1 MDAGAGFTLGRLAEV
16 LDATLD
22 AHPERVVTG
31 VATLASAGPADVA
44 FVADRRHLE
53 AARGSRAGAFLTPA
67 DVTGL
72 PAPTLGCRDP
82 RWALAEVLTLFH
94 PPISPAPGVD
104 ASARIAA
111 DARVDPTASIGAL
124 VVVESGASIGPRV
137 RVDPLV
143 YIGARAE
150 IGEGSILFPH
160 VVVYE
165 GSRLG
170 RRVIVHAG
178 AVIGADGFG
187 FVTGAGGHRKIP
199 QVGIVVVEDDVEIGA
214 NSTIDRATLGETVI
228 GRGTKIDNLVQVGHN
243 VEVGEHALMAAQV
256 GIGGSARL
264 GAHVVLGGQ
273 VGVGDHVKV
282 GDGAVLAGQSGV
294 AQDVGPGAHLTGTWP
309 RPVVQAIRIWR
320 AEEKLPEVIR
330 SLRRVEERL
339 QALEALVAAKS
350 AGAQK

>member
-1 MDAGAGFTLGRLAEV
+1 MSAGAGFTLGRLAEV

-31 VATLASAGPADVA
+31 VATLASAGPTDVA

-53 AARGSRAGAFLTPA
+53 TARVSRAGAFLTSPE
-67 DVTGL
+67 VTGL
-72 PAPTLGCRDP
+72 PAPMLGCRDP
-82 RWALAEVLTLFH
+82 RRALAEVLALFH
-94 PPISPAPGVD
+94 PPTLPAAGVD
-104 ASARIAA
+104 ASAHIAA

-124 VVVESGASIGPRV
+124 AVVESGASIGPRV

-150 IGEGSILFPH
+150 IGEDSVLFPR
-160 VVVYE
+160 VVVYA

-187 FVTGAGGHRKIP
+187 FIPASHGHQKVL

-243 VEVGEHALMAAQV
+243 VEIGEHTLVAAQV

-264 GAHVVLGGQ
+264 GANVVLGGQ
-273 VGVGDHVKV
+273 VGIGDHVKV
-282 GDGAVLAGQSGV
+282 GDGAVLAGQSGA
-294 AQDVGPGAHLTGTWP
+294 AQDVGPGARLTGTWP
-309 RPVVQAIRIWR
+309 RPVAQAVRIWL
-320 AEEKLPEVIR
+320 AEEKLPELIR
-330 SLRRVEERL
+330 SLKRVEERL
-339 QALEALVAAKS
+339 QALEALAIKS
-350 AGAQK
+350 AGARQ

>member
-1 MDAGAGFTLGRLAEV
+1 MGAGAGFTLGRLAEV

-31 VATLASAGPADVA
+31 VATLASAGPTDVA
-44 FVADRRHLE
+44 FVADRRHLA
-53 AARGSRAGAFLTPA
+53 AARASRAGAFLAST
-67 DVTGL
+67 DVTAL
-72 PAPTLGCRDP
+72 PAPRLGCRDP
-82 RWALAEVLTLFH
+82 RRALAAVLALFY
-94 PPISPAPGVD
+94 PSTPPAPGVD
-104 ASARIAA
+104 VSARVAA

-124 VVVESGASIGPRV
+124 AVVESGASIGPRV

-150 IGEGSILFPH
+150 IGEGSVLFPR
-160 VVVYE
+160 VVVYA

-187 FVTGAGGHRKIP
+187 FIPGPHGHQKLP

-243 VEVGEHALMAAQV
+243 VEIGEHTLMAAQV

-264 GAHVVLGGQ
+264 GANVVLGGQ

-282 GDGAVLAGQSGV
+282 GDGAVLAGQSG
-294 AQDVGPGAHLTGTWP
+294 AARDVGPGERLTGTWP
-309 RPVVQAIRIWR
+309 RPVVQAVRIWR
-320 AEEKLPEVIR
+320 AEEKLPELIR
-330 SLRRVEERL
+330 RLQRLEERL
-339 QALEALVAAKS
+339 QALEVLVTKS
-350 AGAQK
+350 AGARE

>member
-1 MDAGAGFTLGRLAEV
+1 VLA
-16 LDATLD
+16 
-22 AHPERVVTG
+22 
-31 VATLASAGPADVA
+31 
-44 FVADRRHLE
+44 
-53 AARGSRAGAFLTPA
+53 
-67 DVTGL
+67 
-72 PAPTLGCRDP
+72 
-82 RWALAEVLTLFH
+82 LFH
-94 PPISPAPGVD
+94 PPTLPAPGVD
-104 ASARIAA
+104 VSARVAA

-124 VVVESGASIGPRV
+124 AVVESGASIGPRV

-150 IGEGSILFPH
+150 IGEGSVLFPR
-160 VVVYE
+160 VVVYAD
-165 GSRLG
+165 SRLG

-187 FVTGAGGHRKIP
+187 FIPGPHGHQKLP

-243 VEVGEHALMAAQV
+243 VEIGEHTLVAAQV

-264 GAHVVLGGQ
+264 GANVVLGGQ

-282 GDGAVLAGQSGV
+282 GDGAVLAGQSGA
-294 AQDVGPGAHLTGTWP
+294 AQDVGPGERLTGTWP

-320 AEEKLPEVIR
+320 AEAKLPELIR
-330 SLRRVEERL
+330 SLKRVEKRL
-339 QALEALVAAKS
+339 QALEAMVAKS
-350 AGAQK
+350 VGARQ